1 MPTLTQAEANEAT
14 VTSAKKDSVE
24 VTQLVP
30 TDQAPEA
37 RLPISRMEVELSSH
51 LLYFAF
57 AIILVEAIIIKLSNI
72 ESEGAIRLLTVTL
85 ILISILYLTTAG
97 YGSQQITAAT
107 GLLGTIAGY
116 LLGRNSGR
124 TSTPNPP
131 TP

>member
-1 MPTLTQAEANEAT
+1 MELT
-14 VTSAKKDSVE
+14 
-24 VTQLVP
+24 
-30 TDQAPEA
+30 
-37 RLPISRMEVELSSH
+37 LSSH
-51 LLYFAF
+51 LLIFALL
-57 AIILVEAIIIKLSNI
+57 IVVVEAIVIKWTSI

-124 TSTPNPP
+124 TTPAQNTEPGP
-131 TP
+131 QQ